1 MKSSF
6 IKIIFLLFVVT
17 AIFTFQSCSNEEAV
31 SPDPTAGLTF
41 ITGGYAAGAAT
52 KVELYAEQDLF
63 AGYNPLFIAL
73 FDSATHNRI
82 GEAEIALHPL
92 MSMATMS
99 HSCPVE
105 NPEAKSVDHLF
116 PAGILFTMPSGDM
129 GTWTLEMTINNI
141 LKGSSG
147 KATFNIVVQPTS
159 PSQLISF
166 VTDNGARYYLGYRF
180 DRKINVGVNP
190 FEVIAFTREGSEYLP
205 AENLTI
211 KLTPEMPSMDHGS
224 PNNTDPVHIGAGH
237 YSGSVNFT
245 MTGEWRLNL
254 ELSDGATDLG
264 VKYFDVTVQ

>member
-6 IKIIFLLFVVT
+6 IKVILLLFAVS
-17 AIFTFQSCSNEEAV
+17 FTFQSCSDEDVAP
-31 SPDPTAGLTF
+31 PDPTAGLTL
-41 ITGGYAAGAAT
+41 IAGGYAPGAAT

-73 FDSATHNRI
+73 YDSATNTRTE
-82 GEAEIALHPL
+82 EAEIVLHPL

-105 NPEAKSVDHLF
+105 NPDAKSVNHFF

-129 GTWTLEMTINNI
+129 GTWTLELTVTNI
-141 LKGSSG
+141 LKGRSG
-147 KATFNIVVQPTS
+147 RAIFDVVVHPTS
-159 PSQLISF
+159 PSRLISF

-180 DRKINVGVNP
+180 DQKINVGVNP
-190 FEVIAFTREGSEYLP
+190 FEVIAFTRDGSQYLP
-205 AENLTI
+205 AKNLSI

-224 PNNTDPVHIGAGH
+224 PNNTDPVHVGGGH
-237 YSGSVNFT
+237 YSGKVNFT

-254 ELSDGATDLG
+254 DLSDGAADLG
-264 VKYFDVTVQ
+264 TKYFDITVQ

>member
-6 IKIIFLLFVVT
+6 IKIIFSLLVFT
-17 AIFTFQSCSNEEAV
+17 AIFTFQSCSNEDAV
-31 SPDPTAGLTF
+31 PPDPAAGLTF
-41 ITGGYAAGAAT
+41 ITGGYATGAAT

-63 AGYNPLFIAL
+63 AGYNRLFIAL
-73 FDSATHNRI
+73 YDSATNTRI
-82 GEAEIALHPL
+82 EEAEIVLHPL
-92 MSMATMS
+92 MSMATLS

-105 NPEAKSVDHLF
+105 NPDAKSVGHLF
-116 PAGILFTMPSGDM
+116 PAGILFTMPTGDM

-147 KATFNIVVQPTS
+147 KATFNIVVQPSS
-159 PSQLISF
+159 PSQLISY

-180 DRKINVGVNP
+180 DEKIHVGVNP
-190 FEVIAFTREGSEYLP
+190 FEVIVFTREGSEYFP

-224 PNNTDPVHIGAGH
+224 PNNTDPVHVGGGH
-237 YSGSVNFT
+237 YSGKVNFT

-254 ELSDGATDLG
+254 DLSEGSTDLG
-264 VKYFDVTVQ
+264 AKYFDVTVQ